1 MIKIAITKGRI
12 EKQVC
17 KMLAE
22 AGFDM
27 DPIFNKDR
35 ELLIETKDGISMI
48 FGKPNDVVTF
58 LEHGIVDIGFVG
70 KDTLD
75 DVDFEDYYE
84 LLDFI
89 FYPGYDL
96 KELSYNEIEIIR
108 MMIAYLNNKADEF
121 IKKYENHPDEYLDKY
136 KIKKTNET
144 SKRIYY
150 NLIVDD
156 VIVGNGWITKKEYRL
171 KKKGMDI
178 FIEPQ
183 YRRKKYGTKFY
194 QLLACEISGMD
205 IAWIYLIVDKEDKIA
220 ISFLNKQINKYEKR
234 IIKGNKIIFE
244 DTLIVD

>member
-17 KMLAE
+17 KLLAE

-84 LLDFI
+84 LLD
-89 FYPGYDL
+89 L
-96 KELSYNEIEIIR
+96 IISTSSCLE
-108 MMIAYLNNKADEF
+108 A
-121 IKKYENHPDEYLDKY
+121 KYFFATFVY
-136 KIKKTNET
+136 
-144 SKRIYY
+144 
-150 NLIVDD
+150 
-156 VIVGNGWITKKEYRL
+156 
-171 KKKGMDI
+171 
-178 FIEPQ
+178 
-183 YRRKKYGTKFY
+183 
-194 QLLACEISGMD
+194 LLAIFLRRLNTLFRYSG
-205 IAWIYLIVDKEDKIA
+205 
-220 ISFLNKQINKYEKR
+220 
-234 IIKGNKIIFE
+234 
-244 DTLIVD
+244 